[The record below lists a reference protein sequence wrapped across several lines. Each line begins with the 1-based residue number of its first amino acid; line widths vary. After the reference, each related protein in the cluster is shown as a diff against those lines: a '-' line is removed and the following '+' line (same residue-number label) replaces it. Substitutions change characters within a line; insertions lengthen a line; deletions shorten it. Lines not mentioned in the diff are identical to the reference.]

1 MNKPELNDPLAKT
14 KIRKYK
20 SFGGNTVEILYG
32 AVDANGQ
39 PVVAKEDADD
49 GHGTWFGIEVN
60 GDYRMLVW
68 KHSKAEG
75 GNTEYGTEFKDNALD
90 TLKEHLNE
98 RTELARKL
106 EGMLQEGVS
115 EDAALQAV
123 KDAWAKITVWNVPVE
138 KEITKRYEK
147 ALNAFEPMMA
157 EIKENVAAKSELVE
171 KAKQLLNAENFKS
184 ARNELDKIKDA
195 FHEIGTAGNA
205 KDDAFRQALREVET
219 TLREKQKDFNEH
231 INASRGEAETKKE
244 EIIQETKKLVSNVSN
259 FKETNTKINSLFDAW
274 KAAGSAGHETD
285 EKLWDEFNALR
296 IDFFDARQKFFEDRE
311 EQLKKSG
318 ETKQKLIDEAK
329 AIVEKNDFSK
339 NATEKMKDFDKKWRE
354 AGYSGKDINDTLWDT
369 FTKTKEAFWAGKK
382 EIFTKAVKADLDK
395 AENELKKLDQEI
407 EDLEYRLEVAPNP
420 TMKKDVEDTLYVK
433 KNDKIEKE
441 KEVEELKKKVSE

>member
-1 MNKPELNDPLAKT
+1 MNKPELNDVLAKT

-32 AVDANGQ
+32 AVDANGK
-39 PVVAKEDADD
+39 PVMAKEDAED
-49 GHGTWFGIEVN
+49 GHGTWFGIEIN

-75 GNTEYGTEFKDNALD
+75 GNTEYGTEFKENALD
-90 TLKEHLNE
+90 TLKEQLNE

-106 EGMLQEGVS
+106 ENMLREGVS

-123 KDAWAKITVWNVPVE
+123 KDAWTKITVWNVPLE
-138 KEITKRYEK
+138 KEIIKRYEK

-157 EIKENVAAKSELVE
+157 EIKENAAAKSDLVA
-171 KAKQLLNAENFKS
+171 KAKNLLDAENFKN
-184 ARNELDKIKDA
+184 ARNELEKIKNA
-195 FHEIGTAGNA
+195 YHEIGTAGDA
-205 KDDAFRQALREVET
+205 KDDGFRQELRQIET
-219 TLREKQKDFNEH
+219 ELREKQKNFNEH
-231 INASRGEAETKKE
+231 VQASRGEAETKKE
-244 EIIQETKKLVSNVSN
+244 KIIQQTKELVSNATN
-259 FKETNTKINSLFDAW
+259 FKDTNTKINSLFDEW

-285 EKLWDEFNALR
+285 EKLWDEFNVLR
-296 IDFFDARQKFFEDRE
+296 KEFFDARQKFFEDRQ

-318 ETKQKLIDEAK
+318 ETKQKLIEEAK
-329 AIVEKNDFSK
+329 IIVEKNDFSR

-382 EIFTKAVKADLDK
+382 KIFTKAVEADLEK
-395 AENELKKLDQEI
+395 AENELKKLDREI

-433 KNDKIEKE
+433 KNEKIEKE
-441 KEVEELKKKVSE
+441 QEIEDLKKKAAE

>member
-1 MNKPELNDPLAKT
+1 MNKPELNDVLAKT

-32 AVDANGQ
+32 AVDANGK
-39 PVVAKEDADD
+39 PVMAKEDAED
-49 GHGTWFGIEVN
+49 GHGTWFGIEIN

-75 GNTEYGTEFKDNALD
+75 GNTEYGTEFKENALD
-90 TLKEHLNE
+90 TLKEQLNE

-106 EGMLQEGVS
+106 ENMLREGVS

-123 KDAWAKITVWNVPVE
+123 KDAWTKITVWNVPLE
-138 KEITKRYEK
+138 KEIIKRYEK

-157 EIKENVAAKSELVE
+157 EIKENAAAKSDLVA
-171 KAKQLLNAENFKS
+171 KAKNLLDAENFKN
-184 ARNELDKIKDA
+184 ARNELEKIKNA
-195 FHEIGTAGNA
+195 YHEIGTAGDA
-205 KDDAFRQALREVET
+205 KDDGFRQELRQIET
-219 TLREKQKDFNEH
+219 ELREKQKNFNEH
-231 INASRGEAETKKE
+231 VQASRGEAETKKE
-244 EIIQETKKLVSNVSN
+244 KIIQQTKELVSNATN
-259 FKETNTKINSLFDAW
+259 FKDTNTKINSLFDEW

-285 EKLWDEFNALR
+285 EKLWDEFNVLR
-296 IDFFDARQKFFEDRE
+296 KEFFDARQKFFEDRQ

-318 ETKQKLIDEAK
+318 ETKQKLIEEAK
-329 AIVEKNDFSK
+329 IIVEKNDFSR

-382 EIFTKAVKADLDK
+382 KIFTKAVEADLEK
-395 AENELKKLDQEI
+395 AENELKKLDREI

-433 KNDKIEKE
+433 KNERIEKE
-441 KEVEELKKKVSE
+441 QEIEDLKKKAAE

>member
-1 MNKPELNDPLAKT
+1 
-14 KIRKYK
+14 
-20 SFGGNTVEILYG
+20 
-32 AVDANGQ
+32 
-39 PVVAKEDADD
+39 
-49 GHGTWFGIEVN
+49 
-60 GDYRMLVW
+60 MLVW

-205 KDDAFRQALREVET
+205 KDDAFRQELREVET

-259 FKETNTKINSLFDAW
+259 FKETNTKINSLFDAC
-274 KAAGSAGHETD
+274 
-285 EKLWDEFNALR
+285 
-296 IDFFDARQKFFEDRE
+296 
-311 EQLKKSG
+311 
-318 ETKQKLIDEAK
+318 
-329 AIVEKNDFSK
+329 
-339 NATEKMKDFDKKWRE
+339 
-354 AGYSGKDINDTLWDT
+354 
-369 FTKTKEAFWAGKK
+369 
-382 EIFTKAVKADLDK
+382 
-395 AENELKKLDQEI
+395 
-407 EDLEYRLEVAPNP
+407 
-420 TMKKDVEDTLYVK
+420 
-433 KNDKIEKE
+433 
-441 KEVEELKKKVSE
+441 

>member
-1 MNKPELNDPLAKT
+1 MNKPELNDVLAKT

-32 AVDANGQ
+32 AVDANGK
-39 PVVAKEDADD
+39 PVMAKEDAED
-49 GHGTWFGIEVN
+49 GHGTWFGIEIN

-75 GNTEYGTEFKDNALD
+75 GNTEYGTEFKENALD
-90 TLKEHLNE
+90 TLKEQLNE

-106 EGMLQEGVS
+106 ENMLREGVS

-123 KDAWAKITVWNVPVE
+123 KDAWTKITVWNVPLE
-138 KEITKRYEK
+138 KEIIKRYEK

-157 EIKENVAAKSELVE
+157 EIKENAAAKSDLVA
-171 KAKQLLNAENFKS
+171 KAKNLLDAENFKN
-184 ARNELDKIKDA
+184 ARNELEKIKNA
-195 FHEIGTAGNA
+195 YHEIGTAGDA
-205 KDDAFRQALREVET
+205 KDDGFRQELRQIET
-219 TLREKQKDFNEH
+219 ALREKQKNFNEH
-231 INASRGEAETKKE
+231 VQASRGEAETKKE
-244 EIIQETKKLVSNVSN
+244 KIIQQTKELVSNATN
-259 FKETNTKINSLFDAW
+259 FKDTNTKINSLFDEW

-285 EKLWDEFNALR
+285 EKLWDEFNVLR
-296 IDFFDARQKFFEDRE
+296 KEFFDARQKFFEDRQ

-318 ETKQKLIDEAK
+318 ETKQKLIEEAK
-329 AIVEKNDFSK
+329 IIVEKNDFSR

-382 EIFTKAVKADLDK
+382 KIFTKAVEADLEK
-395 AENELKKLDQEI
+395 AENELKKLDREI

-433 KNDKIEKE
+433 KNEKIEKE
-441 KEVEELKKKVSE
+441 QEIEDLKKKAAE